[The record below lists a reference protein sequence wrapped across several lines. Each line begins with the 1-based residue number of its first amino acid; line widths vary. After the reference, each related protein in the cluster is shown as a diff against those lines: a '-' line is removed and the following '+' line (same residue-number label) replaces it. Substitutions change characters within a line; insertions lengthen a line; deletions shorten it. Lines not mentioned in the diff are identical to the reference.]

1 MSPFLRLPVRGRT
14 LAHALLLALAAGST
28 APALARTSLDLS
40 GYTLAYQFAL
50 PGQAGAAAEASAIT
64 YNWDRGTLFV
74 VGDEAE
80 AIVEVTRTGEVVGSM
95 RLSGFDDTEGLTYIG
110 NGQFVLAEERT
121 QNLYQLNYVAG
132 ATATRAANLPA
143 YNLGSYSNNIGIE
156 GVSWDPRDGS
166 FIAVKE
172 KSPQAIYSAQIDF
185 STGIGSHST
194 LFDPSRLGLQDL
206 ADVQVLSTVGAFA
219 GQAVAD
225 NLLIISQESRLLIE
239 TTRQGDVLGSI
250 NLRFLSG
257 TAEGVTIDER
267 GYIYITQEQPS
278 VFVFQPAAPVP
289 EPGIW
294 ALMAGGLG
302 LVGWQARRR
311 RAAAAA

>member
-1 MSPFLRLPVRGRT
+1 MSLSLPTALRLGRGRP
-14 LAHALLLALAAGST
+14 LLRALLLACAAGS
-28 APALARTSLDLS
+28 AVPALARNSLDLA

-50 PGQAGAAAEASAIT
+50 PGQPGAAAEASAIT

-80 AIVEVTRTGEVVGSM
+80 AIVEVTRTGVVVGSM
-95 RLSGFDDTEGLTYIG
+95 RLSGFDDTEGLTYVG

-121 QNLYQLNYVAG
+121 QDLYRLNYVAG
-132 ATATRAANLPA
+132 STASRAAAGPA
-143 YNLGSYSNNIGIE
+143 YNLGSYSNNQGIE
-156 GVSWDPRDGS
+156 GLSWDPRDGS

-172 KSPQAIYSAQIDF
+172 KNPQAIYSAQIDF
-185 STGIGSHST
+185 STGSGNRST
-194 LFDPSRLGLQDL
+194 LFDASRLGLQDL

-225 NLLIISQESRLLIE
+225 NLLVISQESRLLVE
-239 TTRQGDVLGSI
+239 TTRQGQVLGSL
-250 NLRFLSG
+250 NLRFVSG

-278 VFVFQPAAPVP
+278 VFVYRPASPVP
-289 EPGIW
+289 EPGAF
-294 ALMAGGLG
+294 ALMAGGLA
-302 LVGWQARRR
+302 LLGWRARR
-311 RAAAAA
+311 RAA